1 MISTSDLQ
9 ELPDPAALESAATAL
24 GTFGSHVV
32 ARVEAVSTEW
42 KGLAAAD
49 VYQTPER
56 DIVLDAMNNPALI
69 AEMIKQ
75 NADFAA
81 TALQTYASTVS
92 GLQTRRASILTNIAD
107 ANEAERQVAQQPDS
121 NSAEPTPSPTPGPDP
136 ATSSSHV
143 RELIATFNA
152 NAQQADQDC
161 ADALGRL
168 EKYSKTAVQSFV
180 EVVGG
185 SGVVGTGVGV
195 GSSVAEGALER
206 WRRIHIVP
214 ESSINVQLTI
224 PMWDEMENGVKY
236 WKTPSGVLSP
246 HPPTPPELR
255 LTGPTSSHSTVVT
268 DPEVSRGALP
278 TWAKHLGKALG
289 IGGAALTLYS
299 AGQEQWVEDE
309 EEHPEW
315 STSQRI
321 ESSLEN
327 VVIVGGPSVILGTI
341 GASVGASVGAA
352 AGAAVGAGGGTVV
365 LPVIG
370 TIGVGALGGAV
381 GGVVGG
387 AAGGW
392 AGGEAGEALGT
403 WGKEN
408 FYDGSEA
415 QRWVRDTWK
424 KVFG

>member
-1 MISTSDLQ
+1 MISSGEVH
-9 ELPDPAALESAATAL
+9 ELPDPTALESAATAL

-32 ARVEAVSTEW
+32 TRVDAVSTEW
-42 KGLAAAD
+42 KGLGAAD

-56 DIVLDAMNNPALI
+56 DIVLAAMNNPTLI

-81 TALQTYASTVS
+81 TALRTYASTVS
-92 GLQTRRASILTNIAD
+92 GLQTRRTALLSDIAA
-107 ANEAERQVAQQPDS
+107 ANEAERQAAQQPSPDTG
-121 NSAEPTPSPTPGPDP
+121 EPTPSPTPGPDP
-136 ATSSSHV
+136 SMSTSHV
-143 RELIATFNA
+143 RELITTFNA

-168 EKYSKTAVQSFV
+168 EKYSKTAVQAFV
-180 EVVGG
+180 DVVGG

-214 ESSINVQLTI
+214 ESSISVQLTI
-224 PMWDEMENGVKY
+224 PMWDEMRNGVKY
-236 WKTPSGVLSP
+236 WKTPSGILSP
-246 HPPTPPELR
+246 HPPTPPELQ
-255 LTGPTSSHSTVVT
+255 LTGPTSSHSTFVR

-289 IGGAALTLYS
+289 FAGAGLTLYS
-299 AGQEQWVEDE
+299 AGQDQWVEDE
-309 EEHPEW
+309 QEHPEW

-327 VVIVGGPSVILGTI
+327 VVIVGGSSVILGTI
-341 GASVGASVGAA
+341 GASVGASVGAS
-352 AGAAVGAGGGTVV
+352 AGAAVGAGGGTLV

-381 GGVVGG
+381 GGIIGG

-392 AGGEAGEALGT
+392 AGGEAGEAVGT